1 MSIEV
6 RARELLS
13 QAGLTGRHRLVVAV
27 SGGPDSLALLHLL
40 SRRELHPAAN
50 LVVGHLNHQL
60 RPSAAAD
67 ATFVAETAAAWG
79 LECHTESVDVAGLA
93 RRDGLSLEEAGRGA
107 RYQFLA
113 RLAHAVGAAHVAA
126 GHNADDQAETVLM
139 HFLRGAGLSGLRGM
153 RPAGPLPGDPAIT
166 LLRPFLTTGRAEIEA
181 YCQEHGLAPLTDAS
195 NTDTTYFR
203 NRLRH
208 ELLPYL
214 AGYNPVIR
222 ERLLHLAETAAAD
235 YDLLASQRLAA
246 WPALVLD
253 QGPGWL
259 VLDLRRWQAM
269 PLSLRR
275 STLRDTVWQLDPEL
289 RDVGFRTIEQAR
301 QVAESGQTGSR
312 ATLPGEI
319 SLRVE
324 YGRLWLQAP
333 EGRPPVDWPQLPD
346 GEPRLL
352 PVPGHLDLAG
362 GWRLSA
368 TWARDI
374 DLDSILANPDPWLAH
389 VAWPAG
395 AALVVRPRRPGERF
409 QPLGLAGRSASVKEF
424 MINRK
429 IPAALRGHWPIVAG
443 ADHLLWLAGHA
454 LDERVRVGPA
464 SPSVVRLVLERVPG

>member
-1 MSIEV
+1 MSVEV

-214 AGYNPVIR
+214 AGYNPGHPR
-222 ERLLHLAETAAAD
+222 AAASPGRD
-235 YDLLASQRLAA
+235 GRRRLRPAGQPAAGRLA
-246 WPALVLD
+246 
-253 QGPGWL
+253 GPG
-259 VLDLRRWQAM
+259 
-269 PLSLRR
+269 
-275 STLRDTVWQLDPEL
+275 
-289 RDVGFRTIEQAR
+289 VG
-301 QVAESGQTGSR
+301 SG
-312 ATLPGEI
+312 P
-319 SLRVE
+319 
-324 YGRLWLQAP
+324 
-333 EGRPPVDWPQLPD
+333 
-346 GEPRLL
+346 
-352 PVPGHLDLAG
+352 
-362 GWRLSA
+362 
-368 TWARDI
+368 
-374 DLDSILANPDPWLAH
+374 
-389 VAWPAG
+389 
-395 AALVVRPRRPGERF
+395 
-409 QPLGLAGRSASVKEF
+409 GLAG
-424 MINRK
+424 
-429 IPAALRGHWPIVAG
+429 AG
-443 ADHLLWLAGHA
+443 PPSLAGYAPESAPQH
-454 LDERVRVGPA
+454 PA
-464 SPSVVRLVLERVPG
+464 